1 MKPSLRRAVAAAT
14 TLAVGVL
21 GLAAA
26 ALTTAPAA
34 QAASLVTVSSFGN
47 NPGGLDMSV
56 FVPDSLPAKPAIV
69 VAVHYC
75 QGSAQAMYNSLQFDE
90 LATRYGYIVIYPQAN
105 RPGSCF
111 DVSSS
116 EALKHGGASDPT
128 SIVSMVRYVQQRY
141 TDGHQPGVRRWA
153 SRRAG

>member
-1 MKPSLRRAVAAAT
+1 MKPSLRRTVAAAT
-14 TLAVGVL
+14 TLALGVV

-34 QAASLVTVSSFGN
+34 QAASLVTVSSFGS
-47 NPGGLDMSV
+47 NPGGLGMSL

-75 QGSAQAMYNSLQFDE
+75 TGSAQAMFNGSQFDE

-105 RPGSCF
+105 RSGT
-111 DVSSS
+111 SST
-116 EALKHGGASDPT
+116 P
-128 SIVSMVRYVQQRY
+128 RQR
-141 TDGHQPGVRRWA
+141 
-153 SRRAG
+153 